1 MTDLLLPIVA
11 LDDAVGLVVFSVS
24 FGIAQAIA
32 GDTLDIVS
40 VIIDPLLEIV
50 FSLILGAIMGT
61 LLTVLEKL
69 FFSNSNRLSL
79 TISFVI
85 MTIAMASR
93 EFELG
98 GGVKIGFSPLL
109 VCMMLGTVFCNFSE
123 YSVDIMDRSSKWTAP
138 LYALFFVLSG
148 VALGMVVTAQAL
160 GAQMGG
166 LVRNIVLFSVLVYE
180 LAGPQM
186 TRMAP
191 TSAGEIKAGASDAGN
206 RARFEKK
213 EKISGMR
220 VKKA

>member
-1 MTDLLLPIVA
+1 MVVRQYKAKGPVTDLLLPIVA

-32 GDTLDIVS
+32 GGTLDIVS

-98 GGVKIGFSPLL
+98 GGVKPQ
-109 VCMMLGTVFCNFSE
+109 E
-123 YSVDIMDRSSKWTAP
+123 KSS
-138 LYALFFVLSG
+138 
-148 VALGMVVTAQAL
+148 
-160 GAQMGG
+160 
-166 LVRNIVLFSVLVYE
+166 
-180 LAGPQM
+180 
-186 TRMAP
+186 
-191 TSAGEIKAGASDAGN
+191 
-206 RARFEKK
+206 
-213 EKISGMR
+213 
-220 VKKA
+220 

>member
-32 GDTLDIVS
+32 GGTLDIVS

-98 GGVKIGFSPLL
+98 GGVKLQ
-109 VCMMLGTVFCNFSE
+109 E
-123 YSVDIMDRSSKWTAP
+123 KSS
-138 LYALFFVLSG
+138 
-148 VALGMVVTAQAL
+148 
-160 GAQMGG
+160 
-166 LVRNIVLFSVLVYE
+166 
-180 LAGPQM
+180 
-186 TRMAP
+186 
-191 TSAGEIKAGASDAGN
+191 
-206 RARFEKK
+206 
-213 EKISGMR
+213 
-220 VKKA
+220 

>member
-32 GDTLDIVS
+32 GGTLDIVS

-148 VALGMVVTAQAL
+148 P
-160 GAQMGG
+160 GAWRTDG
-166 LVRNIVLFSVLVYE
+166 RP
-180 LAGPQM
+180 GPQH
-186 TRMAP
+186 RP
-191 TSAGEIKAGASDAGN
+191 LQCAGL
-206 RARFEKK
+206 
-213 EKISGMR
+213 
-220 VKKA
+220 

>member
-32 GDTLDIVS
+32 GGTLDIVS

-109 VCMMLGTVFCNFSE
+109 VCMMLGTVFCNFSG
-123 YSVDIMDRSSKWTAP
+123 RP
-138 LYALFFVLSG
+138 
-148 VALGMVVTAQAL
+148 
-160 GAQMGG
+160 
-166 LVRNIVLFSVLVYE
+166 
-180 LAGPQM
+180 GPQH
-186 TRMAP
+186 RP
-191 TSAGEIKAGASDAGN
+191 LQCAGL
-206 RARFEKK
+206 
-213 EKISGMR
+213 
-220 VKKA
+220 

>member
-32 GDTLDIVS
+32 GGTLDIVS

-123 YSVDIMDRSSKWTAP
+123 YSVDIMDRSFQMDSS
-138 LYALFFVLSG
+138 ALRAFLRAVRR
-148 VALGMVVTAQAL
+148 
-160 GAQMGG
+160 GAGPGRFPVSCDHIDRFRIYSYEVHRQIYRRAAWQ
-166 LVRNIVLFSVLVYE
+166 LPYE
-180 LAGPQM
+180 LQ
-186 TRMAP
+186 
-191 TSAGEIKAGASDAGN
+191 
-206 RARFEKK
+206 
-213 EKISGMR
+213 
-220 VKKA
+220 